1 MNVFNLPRLAK
12 ASVKTWLKPSYEFTK
27 FVNLCIWA
35 CGSEELR
42 PGIMLLQKRIGNLIK
57 KGGLSFTYFYLKEV
71 LRLTVRF
78 LAGQG
83 EPRSFQSG
91 RVMVSSDQFGLPTI
105 LPFSLRI
112 VLHSYTAR
120 FLIGPVTEQA
130 SKHGITPGLRSVKIQ
145 RNVVCILT
153 ILSVFRIFNVFPKV
167 SLKTILDPFS
177 GSGLTLPSSEL
188 SRALLNLPL
197 SVPQMKSPK
206 LLVLETASPNACK
219 STWGASLD
227 AAAFLF
233 YPKVGIRLFI
243 YNLFHNFNGSYWNAW
258 ILCIVLVAA
267 PVMTFIFILGGIQE
281 LFIGKLG
288 VVKDQAGKS
297 RIVGITNYW
306 IQVALKPLH
315 NLILSV
321 LERIPMD
328 GTFNQEAPLKR
339 LIELAPSGTIF
350 HSFDL
355 SAATDRLPI
364 DVQAQILDILFP
376 RLGTHWKELLN
387 SIWWAYRGKDYK
399 YAVGQ
404 PMGAYSSWAMLALTH
419 HVLVQVAALRAGKFR
434 FTMYAV
440 LGDDI
445 VISDDAVASEYLAIM
460 QYLGVSI
467 NLSKSVE
474 SPRFLEFAK
483 RWMGPDGVQITPIGP
498 GLLLR
503 LIRNKFYLA
512 ALFAE
517 MFKLGLLTTFQELLA
532 TTNSL
537 PVEYKAQKWNVL
549 WATFGLNS
557 FLNGSGL
564 VDANAITW
572 CFAER
577 GTNPSFM
584 RYNIWNALLQDKLDF
599 TRKALITL
607 DENILFFV
615 RNFYKVQVSRTWPN
629 RMLEFCLKGIS
640 PGMWAYLWEFISQ
653 RLDLDAALASKPG
666 SGSWSN
672 IHDLAKTNKA
682 INVSSIDWRKKDEV
696 KESVERAKMIV
707 ANYERSRDELSL
719 DDQGHFY

>member
-12 ASVKTWLKPSYEFTK
+12 ASVKTWLKPSYELSK

-42 PGIMLLQKRIGNLIK
+42 PGLMLLQKRIANHIR
-57 KGGLSFTYFYLKEV
+57 KGGLTFTYHYLKEV

-78 LAGQG
+78 LAGQA
-83 EPRSFQSG
+83 EPRSFVSG
-91 RVMVSSDQFGLPTI
+91 RIMVRTDQYGLPQI

-112 VLHSYTAR
+112 ILHKYVAR
-120 FLIGPVTEQA
+120 FLLVGPISEEG
-130 SKHGITPGLRSVKIQ
+130 SKHGITTGLRCLKTQ
-145 RNVVCILT
+145 RNVCCILT
-153 ILSVFRIFNVFPKV
+153 ILSVFRIFSVFPKV

-177 GSGLTLPSSEL
+177 GTGLTLPASEL
-188 SRALLNLPL
+188 GRALLNLPL
-197 SVPQMKSPK
+197 AVPQMKSPR

-227 AAAFLF
+227 AAAFLY
-233 YPKVGIRLFI
+233 YPKVFIRLFI
-243 YNLFHNFNGSYWNAW
+243 YNLFDNYYGSYWNAW
-258 ILCIVLVAA
+258 ILCIMLVAA
-267 PVMTFIFILGGIQE
+267 PVMIIIFILGGVQE

-315 NLILSV
+315 KLILEI

-339 LIELAPSGTIF
+339 LIEKAPEGCTF

-364 DVQAQILDILFP
+364 DVQAQILNILFP
-376 RLGTHWKELLN
+376 GLGTRWSSLLG
-387 SIWWAYRGKDYK
+387 SISWSYKGTDYK

-419 HVLVQVAALRAGKFR
+419 HVLVQVAALRAGRFR

-445 VISDDAVASEYLAIM
+445 VIADDAVASEYLAIM
-460 QYLGVSI
+460 QSLGVAI
-467 NLSKSVE
+467 NLSKSIE
-474 SPRFLEFAK
+474 SDRFLEFAK
-483 RWMGPDGVQITPIGP
+483 RWVGPEGVQITPIGP

-512 ALFAE
+512 ALFSE
-517 MFKLGLLTTFQELLA
+517 MFKLGLVSTFQELLA

-537 PVEYKAQKWNVL
+537 PGEYRSQKWNVL
-549 WATFGLNS
+549 WAAFGLNS

-564 VDANAITW
+564 VDAQAITW

-599 TRKALITL
+599 IRKAIVTL
-607 DENILFFV
+607 DANVLFFV

-653 RLDLDAALASKPG
+653 RLELESGLQSSG

-672 IHDLAKTNKA
+672 IHDLAKSSKA
-682 INVSSIDWRKKDEV
+682 INVSSID
-696 KESVERAKMIV
+696 
-707 ANYERSRDELSL
+707 
-719 DDQGHFY
+719 